1 MQRMQPMKPEGNE
14 QLAATYHRITETRG
28 YVSAILMSLSHAP
41 AGLEAF
47 AKYGEYV
54 RYGTELPGRVRELC
68 VLAIAA
74 GNQYAWSHHHPHAVK
89 AGVTQAEL
97 DSLERSSSAGQ
108 AELGV
113 GRSGAL
119 ADSMSAAEKAA
130 IAYSREFAQR
140 GKVSDETF
148 AEAKKHFSDRQITDL
163 SLLCG
168 YFMALGATINAFRVQ
183 LEPNFAPKGRG
194 A

>member
-1 MQRMQPMKPEGNE
+1 MQRMQPMDPQGNE
-14 QLAATYHRITETRG
+14 QLAATYRRITETRG

-97 DSLERSSSAGQ
+97 DSLE
-108 AELGV
+108 
-113 GRSGAL
+113 SGAL
-119 ADSMSAAEKAA
+119 ADSISAAEKAA
-130 IAYSREFAQR
+130 IRYAREFAQG

-148 AEAKKHFSDRQITDL
+148 AEVKQHFSDRQITDL
-163 SLLCG
+163 TLLCG
-168 YFMALGATINAFRVQ
+168 YFMALGATITAFRVQ
-183 LEPNFAPKGRG
+183 LESNFAPKGKG

>member
-1 MQRMQPMKPEGNE
+1 MQRIQPMNPQGNE
-14 QLAATYHRITETRG
+14 QLAAAYRRITETRG
-28 YVSAILMSLSHAP
+28 YVSDILKSLSHAP
-41 AGLEAF
+41 AGLDAF

-89 AGVTQAEL
+89 AGLTQQEL
-97 DSLERSSSAGQ
+97 DTLESGGTL
-108 AELGV
+108 AETV
-113 GRSGAL
+113 STSER
-119 ADSMSAAEKAA
+119 AA
-130 IAYSREFAQR
+130 IGYAREFAQG
-140 GKVSDETF
+140 GKVTDSTF
-148 AEAKKHFSDRQITDL
+148 AELKQHFSDRQITDL
-163 SLLCG
+163 TLLCG

-183 LEPNFAPKGRG
+183 LEPNFAPKAKR

>member
-14 QLAATYHRITETRG
+14 QLAATYDRITKTRG
-28 YVSAILMSLSHAP
+28 YVSNILMSLSHAP

-47 AKYGEYV
+47 AAYGEYV
-54 RYGTELPGRVRELC
+54 RYGTEIPGRVRELC

-89 AGVTQAEL
+89 SGVTQAEL
-97 DSLERSSSAGQ
+97 DSLERSD
-108 AELGV
+108 
-113 GRSGAL
+113 AL
-119 ADSMSAAEKAA
+119 ADTMSAAEKAA
-130 IAYSREFAQR
+130 IRYSREFAQG

-148 AEAKKHFSDRQITDL
+148 AEARKHFSDRQITDL

-183 LEPNFAPKGRG
+183 LEPNFAPKG
-194 A
+194 